1 MENLFFHYLHIHLN
15 VKEER
20 KHKKAHG
27 IDLNKKIKAD
37 SQVYATFE
45 VMKVFG
51 WVDELTVLDGV
62 MVGGNKGVWEDK
74 LAVAGVWVEDLVVAE
89 ELK

>member
-27 IDLNKKIKAD
+27 IDLNQKIKAD
-37 SQVYATFE
+37 NQVYATFE

-51 WVDELTVLDGV
+51 
-62 MVGGNKGVWEDK
+62 
-74 LAVAGVWVEDLVVAE
+74 
-89 ELK
+89 